1 MAFQDDRLTLV
12 QILLFVGRVMNE
24 LVPQI
29 PPSDDGAQFGLA
41 WSLEVEPALREL
53 IAKMEGINDEND
65 TRWREIQEHGLSG
78 EQLKLKRMRLA
89 AASKKGW
96 RKKILD
102 ILNTILGSIPGAG
115 QVKEFKEFTEEALPE
130 DPNARIVTTFV

>member
-1 MAFQDDRLTLV
+1 MAFQEDRLTLV
-12 QILLFVGRVMNE
+12 KILQFVESVLND

-29 PPSDDGAQFGLA
+29 PPNENGEQFGVA
-41 WSLEVEPALREL
+41 WNLEVRPALREL
-53 IAKMEGINDEND
+53 ISRIEDMPDAND
-65 TRWREIQEHGLSG
+65 TRWREIQARGLSG

-102 ILNTILGSIPGAG
+102 LLNTILGSIPGADL
-115 QVKEFKEFTEEALPE
+115 VKEFKEFTEEALDDIPK
-130 DPNARIVTTFV
+130 AKIKSMFV